1 MSQQIAASV
10 YMITLNE
17 EKNVAESLASVADFA
32 EVIIV
37 DSGSTDRTLAIAQGF
52 PNVRV
57 FHNDW
62 PGFSEQKAYAMSLC
76 SQPWVFNLDADELPT
91 PDFLDEGGAYA
102 TLSGEALPCAAFAS
116 DYFFSLALFYF
127 LPFMGS
133 LL

>member
-17 EKNVAESLASVADFA
+17 ENNVAESLASVADFA

-37 DSGSTDRTLAIAQGF
+37 DSGSTDRTLAIAEGF
-52 PNVRV
+52 PNVCV

-91 PDFLDEGGAYA
+91 EDFLNEVR
-102 TLSGEALPCAAFAS
+102 ALINT
-116 DYFFSLALFYF
+116 
-127 LPFMGS
+127 G
-133 LL
+133 

>member
-17 EKNVAESLASVADFA
+17 ENNVAESLASVADFA

-37 DSGSTDRTLAIAQGF
+37 DSGSTDRTLAIAEGF
-52 PNVRV
+52 PNVCV

-91 PDFLDEGGAYA
+91 RR
-102 TLSGEALPCAAFAS
+102 LSERGK
-116 DYFFSLALFYF
+116 
-127 LPFMGS
+127 GIN
-133 LL
+133 

>member
-17 EKNVAESLASVADFA
+17 ENNVAESLASVADFA

-37 DSGSTDRTLAIAQGF
+37 DSGSTDRTLAIAEGF

-91 PDFLDEGGAYA
+91 EDFLNEVR
-102 TLSGEALPCAAFAS
+102 AS
-116 DYFFSLALFYF
+116 N
-127 LPFMGS
+127 
-133 LL
+133 